1 MAGKLRVTWQRTVGG
16 AEPAV
21 VVTTSDGT
29 FRSAPAGATSLDIAG
44 LPLRTALGATVT
56 VSNAWGSASASS
68 AGSAILVGAPGI
80 TGVAATT
87 KKISGNVATNGV
99 ATTVTAQYGLDV
111 AHLTKSA
118 PVTLAD
124 AAGARAVGLPVGAL
138 AAGRTYRAR
147 LVAVNSAGTTISGWV
162 TFKAPATRPV
172 STARPKV
179 TGTPKAGKTLTCGS
193 GRWKAAPAPTF
204 AYGWRIGG
212 KVSKKQKKSKLKL
225 TDAMVGKTVS
235 CIVTAKN
242 PAAAVAA
249 RSVAVTVRHR

>member
-87 KKISGNVATNGV
+87 KKISGNVTTNGV

-147 LVAVNSAGTTISGWV
+147 LVAVNSAGTTVSGWV
-162 TFKAPATRPV
+162 TFKTPATRPV

-193 GRWKAAPAPTF
+193 GKWKAAPAPTF

-212 KVSKKQKKSKLKL
+212 KVSTKQKKSKLKL